1 MPDHF
6 RSGLLLAIRV
16 RENEQRL
23 CPISTPSVTSNGRW
37 RMRNGS
43 ALTLDQAAFLVA
55 LKVPAVSLLAL
66 DDLGD
71 GKQAFYCILRQS
83 R

>member
-1 MPDHF
+1 
-6 RSGLLLAIRV
+6 
-16 RENEQRL
+16 
-23 CPISTPSVTSNGRW
+23 
-37 RMRNGS
+37 MRNGS

-71 GKQAFYCILRQS
+71 GEKAFP
-83 R
+83 